1 MEDSGHQGPEENK
14 LMMRSSVIVDRVDI
28 LSLSEGSD
36 NEQAVARL
44 SQIVTEAAS
53 ELENSSKS
61 HHEEIMAQKVSNY
74 RRFKRN
80 PASVEV
86 KEENKTD
93 EEALSES
100 GSSQSDLSDSSY
112 NSLDFYCPEEESQP
126 VKQRPLFQSYS
137 AGVGQAFL
145 QNLLKP
151 KSKS

>member
-1 MEDSGHQGPEENK
+1 MQIESDTSQDMLVVNDLDEDDDELGATAHRPLLLSQQMEDSGHQGPEENK

-80 PASVEV
+80 PANVEV
-86 KEENKTD
+86 KEENKAD
-93 EEALSES
+93 EEA
-100 GSSQSDLSDSSY
+100 
-112 NSLDFYCPEEESQP
+112 
-126 VKQRPLFQSYS
+126 
-137 AGVGQAFL
+137 
-145 QNLLKP
+145 
-151 KSKS
+151 